1 MRALFSADLES
12 ERSTVQPPYYQGVDD
27 MAFLPTLL
35 QKGQFVIKDSTE
47 IGNLD
52 LGFGGDLQV
61 ISTRPR

>member
-1 MRALFSADLES
+1 MAL
-12 ERSTVQPPYYQGVDD
+12 
-27 MAFLPTLL
+27 LPALL

-61 ISTRPR
+61 ISTRPRVNGKVGMA